1 MSQPTKMICNYCGG
15 TDVLKDAYA
24 EWDGHCWVL
33 HSVYDSTTCETCGG
47 ETSITETKETTQ

>member
-1 MSQPTKMICNYCGG
+1 MICNYCGG